1 MDAVTGSIQGGAR
14 VTVFYKRDDVI
25 EAIVDGGPREAR
37 YPEWYLWKL
46 KRIKPVKLGHGEWLK
61 DTNTFLGINR
71 YNRICSNCGQ
81 IGGAWEDWTPD
92 DHVPGFCQWCGSYN
106 KK

>member
-1 MDAVTGSIQGGAR
+1 M
-14 VTVFYKRDDVI
+14 TVFYKRDDVI
-25 EAIVDGGPREAR
+25 GAIVDGHREAH

-46 KRIKPVKLGHGEWLK
+46 KRIKPVKLEHGKWIK
-61 DTNTFLGINR
+61 DTHTSLGISR
-71 YNRICSNCGQ
+71 YNRICSNCGK

-92 DHVPGFCQWCGSYN
+92 ENIPGFCQWCGSYN